1 MMKLNILIL
10 RIRFSK
16 KIEKFKFINLNIY
29 ILQNMAHFNI
39 PDFKIQSNNNNI
51 VKKSKHD
58 YTIDD
63 EYPLDI
69 QPKFVKIYLKPH
81 QLKSLRRM
89 KLMENNQI
97 NLTKDNVEHN
107 FQNNEIKIN
116 TRFGILADKVGSG
129 KSYIILSLISD
140 KKYLDFNIENIY
152 SSQHSLITIKKNI
165 IENELGILY
174 IKSNILVIPHSLL
187 KQWQGYI
194 DNITNINPFY
204 IKTKKN
210 IEEYWDTS
218 VMDNTIDLIVI
229 ISTRLRDFYS
239 SKSNYDT
246 KNCLTSYFS
255 RIIYDEADS
264 INISLIPYINSL
276 FTWFMTGSINNL
288 LNPHGSYNY
297 INNPNGWGYKTE
309 KINGVHNTGFIKDFM
324 IHLGHSH
331 KYINTFIVKNNEETV
346 DQLLALP
353 QPIFTDIICKKT
365 QELNILGD
373 ILDKNVI
380 ELLQMG
386 DMKKAM
392 ESLNLEMV
400 DEDNIIKLTNKKLL
414 NELENLQIERE
425 GKIKMNYSST
435 NSKLEAIQKMD
446 NKINEVQNKIDKIK
460 ERIMGSDLDPIMM
473 TEIENPVITPCCNN
487 KFDFESISLWYKEAK
502 DKECPMCRKP
512 LHLNKLIY
520 LVDKSK
526 IKQTNEIIEKSK
538 INEKKKLTY
547 NYEENFKEDNIIYVL
562 KKNIMKRKHKILVFS
577 NSDESFNIITN
588 KMKDLKHKH
597 LKGTSSHIANVLN
610 EFKNSDLNIL
620 FMNAKYF
627 GAGLNIENATD
638 IIFYHEMDKD
648 LETQI
653 IGRAQ
658 RMGRVGQLNIWKF
671 KY

>member
-1 MMKLNILIL
+1 M
-10 RIRFSK
+10 S
-16 KIEKFKFINLNIY
+16 
-29 ILQNMAHFNI
+29 HFNI
-39 PDFKIQSNNNNI
+39 PDLKIQSNSNNTI
-51 VKKSKHD
+51 VKKSIHE

-69 QPKFVKIYLKPH
+69 QPKFVKINLKPH
-81 QLKSLRRM
+81 QLRSLRRM

-107 FQNNEIKIN
+107 YQNNEIKIT

-129 KSYIILSLISD
+129 KSYVILSLISD
-140 KKYLDFNIENIY
+140 KKYLDFNVKNIY
-152 SSQHSLITIKKNI
+152 SSQHSLITIQKNI
-165 IENELGILY
+165 IQNEIGILY

-194 DNITNINPFY
+194 GNITNINPFY

-210 IEEYWDTS
+210 IEEYWDTG
-218 VMDNTIDLIVI
+218 VMDTTIDLIII

-239 SKSNYDT
+239 SKINYDS
-246 KNCLTSYFS
+246 NNSLRSYYS

-264 INISLIPYINSL
+264 LNISLIPYINSL
-276 FTWFMTGSINNL
+276 FTWFVTGSINNL
-288 LNPHGSYNY
+288 LNPHGSFNY
-297 INNPNGWGYKTE
+297 INNSSGWGYKTE

-324 IHLGHSH
+324 IHLEYSH

-353 QPIFTDIICKKT
+353 EPIFTDIICKKT
-365 QELNILGD
+365 QELKILGD

-392 ESLNLEMV
+392 DALNLEMV
-400 DEDNIIKLTNKKLL
+400 DEDNIIKLTNKKLI
-414 NELENLQIERE
+414 NELENLQIERD

-435 NSKLEAIQKMD
+435 NAKLEAIQKMD
-446 NKINEVQNKIDKIK
+446 NKIKDVQDKIDKIK
-460 ERIMGSDLDPIMM
+460 ERIMGSELDPIMM

-487 KFDFESISLWYKEAK
+487 KFEFESISLWYKEAK
-502 DKECPMCRKP
+502 DKECPMCRKT
-512 LHLNKLIY
+512 LHLNKLIH

-526 IKQTNEIIEKSK
+526 IKQTNEKSK
-538 INEKKKLTY
+538 KKEEIKLTY
-547 NYEENFKEDNIIYVL
+547 KYEENFKEDNIIHVL
-562 KKNIMKRKHKILVFS
+562 KNKIMKRNHKILVFS

-588 KMKDLKHKH
+588 KMNNLKHKH
-597 LKGTSSHIANVLN
+597 LKGTSSHIANVIN
-610 EFKNSDLNIL
+610 EFKTSDLNLL
-620 FMNAKYF
+620 FMNAKHF

-658 RMGRVGQLNIWKF
+658 RMGRVGQLNIWRF